1 MGDQYP
7 MSRGDASEAS
17 DPLAGTPY
25 AAVER
30 LGAGG
35 MGEIF
40 LVEHRA
46 LRRRF
51 VAKLLRESYA
61 ASPQLVD
68 RMRLEAQS
76 LGRLR
81 HPHIVGVAG
90 FGATEAGRPYLV
102 LEHLEGRTLAEEL
115 ADRTRLSVS
124 EALKYTGELLSALA
138 AAHDLG
144 IVHRDVKPANLFLW
158 DGPGGR
164 SLKVLDFGVARILPN
179 AHADAP
185 MPLCVP
191 TDTGIVIGTPQF
203 VSPEGALGTRVDA
216 RADLYSAALILYTM
230 LAGRGP
236 FEDVRDQEQ
245 ILRAHASEPPP
256 PPSAF
261 TEGPLPEALEGL
273 ILQALEK
280 DPEHRFT
287 TARAFSAALARVATD
302 LSEPID
308 WLTTRSASP
317 ESHLKLPDVELSGRE
332 RSIGRL
338 APAPAAMLPEPT
350 KHHEPAPAPQPRDP
364 AKQLTATGSSR
375 LVSAFL
381 FGLAMLVTAALVT
394 GLFRLVRSALG

>member
-1 MGDQYP
+1 MGDQYR
-7 MSRGDASEAS
+7 MSRGDALEAS

-25 AAVER
+25 ATVER

-51 VAKLLRESYA
+51 VAKLLRNSYT

-90 FGATEAGRPYLV
+90 FGTTDSGRPYLV

-115 ADRTRLSVS
+115 AARTRLSVS
-124 EALKYTGELLSALA
+124 EAVKYTGELLSALA

-144 IVHRDVKPANLFLW
+144 IVHRDVKPENLFLW
-158 DGPGGR
+158 DGPEGR
-164 SLKVLDFGVARILPN
+164 SLKMLDFGVARVLPV

-191 TDTGIVIGTPQF
+191 TETGIVIGTPQF
-203 VSPEGALGTRVDA
+203 VSPEGAVGTRVDA

-256 PPSAF
+256 PPSMF
-261 TEGPLPEALEGL
+261 TEQPLPEPLEGL

-280 DPEHRFT
+280 NPEHRFT

-302 LSEPID
+302 LSEPIE
-308 WLTTRSASP
+308 WLTTRSVSP
-317 ESHLKLPDVELSGRE
+317 ESYPRLPDLALVGRE
-332 RSIGRL
+332 RSMGPL
-338 APAPAAMLPEPT
+338 APVHAAIP
-350 KHHEPAPAPQPRDP
+350 HEPAKPQEVPPPLLDDP
-364 AKQLTATGSSR
+364 KQHAATETSSR
-375 LVSAFL
+375 LVWALL
-381 FGLAMLVTAALVT
+381 FGLAMLVTAAVVA
-394 GLFRLVRSALG
+394 GLFRLARSALG